1 MLWIVRWLIL
11 FGAHAQDVRDL
22 SDRFAPPGWQ
32 GNPWGPAAARARA
45 EGRLPAIVMTPEMTR
60 WDRWGRAVLRDGDI
74 VFRMGDSRT
83 LPASSRSAGSSPTPA
98 AVGSPTRGSSPS
110 RTARRS
116 STTAPSRASAGQPFA
131 VWTLD
136 NVGAFGVKR
145 LKAER
150 RKAIPGV
157 LAYCRKVFEQEV
169 PFDYSFDLDDSA
181 LYCLEMTEKAFRSQ
195 GLALSEPVRLGD
207 MENATRYPICIGLF
221 VSLSPLVLKK
231 PLTLEQAVYMPGNG
245 RHGMWA
251 SPLLEPVYPPPAD
264 RTIRDVPRQDGR
276 FSLGGDLA
284 IVAGIVNEF
293 RTSDRLRSQR
303 EARFGL
309 GSPVSRDAVVS
320 ASPPTASARS
330 PRGIGV
336 LGDSYSD
343 EYQFSSPDR
352 RTARNWVE
360 ILSLT
365 RGLDFGRFNAS
376 GWGSPRDRG
385 FEYNWAHVG
394 ATTGDL
400 IATGQHTGLAAQ
412 VARGDVGTVFVF
424 IGGNDFI
431 NAMSEPDPEA
441 ALREALPRAL
451 ANYRLAVGTIRA
463 ADPDVRLVLATVPDI
478 RLLPE
483 FAGPFREGRLPVRLA
498 DACTAAL
505 GRYNAQ
511 IRAMA
516 AGDRRVALLDLA
528 LVARLADLVSRDYAV
543 VGGEEA
549 GSVPPRQ
556 LPGSLLPGRP
566 PAPGDPGKCRTGPGV
581 HLRGQCPI
589 RRRDRA
595 APRRRGPPAGRRSAG
610 GAGRLVAFVAG
621 RTRRPPRSGRARA
634 GGSPR
639 ARPRYGEFAAVM
651 AASSPTVGRT
661 KPAEIR
667 ALVIGIPFGPD
678 QDSPLHEGVVGRVA
692 TWRKS
697 PSPGGPSPPP
707 ETLDAGNESRGSW
720 NLITGALDK
729 GGVN

>member
-1 MLWIVRWLIL
+1 M
-11 FGAHAQDVRDL
+11 
-22 SDRFAPPGWQ
+22 
-32 GNPWGPAAARARA
+32 
-45 EGRLPAIVMTPEMTR
+45 
-60 WDRWGRAVLRDGDI
+60 
-74 VFRMGDSRT
+74 
-83 LPASSRSAGSSPTPA
+83 
-98 AVGSPTRGSSPS
+98 
-110 RTARRS
+110 
-116 STTAPSRASAGQPFA
+116 
-131 VWTLD
+131 
-136 NVGAFGVKR
+136 KR

-150 RKAIPGV
+150 RRAIPGV
-157 LAYCRKVFEQEV
+157 LAYCRKVFEEQV

-207 MENATRYPICIGLF
+207 MENATRYPICISLF

-231 PLTLEQAVYMPGNG
+231 PFTLEQAVYMPGNG
-245 RHGMWA
+245 RHGLWA
-251 SPLLEPVYPPPAD
+251 SPLLEAVYSPPDD
-264 RTIRDVPRQDGR
+264 RTIEDVPRQDGR
-276 FSLGGDLA
+276 FSLRGDLA

-309 GSPVSRDAVVS
+309 GSPASRDAVVS
-320 ASPPTASARS
+320 ASLPTASAGS

-376 GWGSPRDRG
+376 GWGAPRDRG
-385 FEYNWAHVG
+385 FEYNWARAD

-400 IATGQHTGLAAQ
+400 IADRPAYGAGRPGRPRRRAARSSSSS
-412 VARGDVGTVFVF
+412 AATTSSTRCH
-424 IGGNDFI
+424 
-431 NAMSEPDPEA
+431 APDPEA

-451 ANYRLAVGTIRA
+451 ANYRLAVRTIRA

-483 FAGPFREGRLPVRLA
+483 FAGPLREGRLPVRLA
-498 DACTAAL
+498 DACTAAM

-516 AGDRRVALLDLA
+516 AGDRRVALIDLA

-543 VGGEEA
+543 VA
-549 GSVPPRQ
+549 GRRLDRSR
-556 LPGSLLPGRP
+556 PGNSPDRFFLADRRHPGTLAQAELARLFIL
-566 PAPGDPGKCRTGPGV
+566 DS
-581 HLRGQCPI
+581 QCPI

-595 APRRRGPPAGRRSAG
+595 APRRRDPRAGRRSAG

-621 RTRRPPRSGRARA
+621 RTRRA
-634 GGSPR
+634 SP
-639 ARPRYGEFAAVM
+639 
-651 AASSPTVGRT
+651 
-661 KPAEIR
+661 IR
-667 ALVIGIPFGPD
+667 
-678 QDSPLHEGVVGRVA
+678 
-692 TWRKS
+692 
-697 PSPGGPSPPP
+697 PSPGRRVAPGSASVRRVCHGDGGVLPDRRPHEAGRGSGPSPSATSLGSP
-707 ETLDAGNESRGSW
+707 EPVLDAGRMPLSRG
-720 NLITGALDK
+720 
-729 GGVN
+729 